1 MDSPA
6 TQDHKG
12 HARYVAGYHYVLF
25 GLLIA
30 NTLYVIYL
38 LVTAFSVA
46 SVFTAVSL
54 AALILTAFYA
64 REFAL
69 RDQDRIIRLEER
81 LRMGRLFP
89 HELKPSIES
98 LTTSQLIGLRFA
110 SDAELV
116 ELTRKVIAEGI
127 NDGKEIKPLIK
138 TWRPD
143 YHRV

>member
-1 MDSPA
+1 
-6 TQDHKG
+6 
-12 HARYVAGYHYVLF
+12 LF
-25 GLLIA
+25 GLLLA
-30 NTLYVIYL
+30 NTVYVIYL
-38 LVTAFSVA
+38 LATAFSVA
-46 SVFTAVSL
+46 SVFAAVSL
-54 AALILTAFYA
+54 AALILAAFYA

-81 LRMGRLFP
+81 LRMGRLFAD
-89 HELKPSIES
+89 ELKPSIES

-127 NDGKEIKPLIK
+127 NDGKEIKALIK

-143 YHRV
+143 HHRV